1 MSPSMAWKT
10 WRLLA
15 ATIGALAFSFGGAIA
30 TPYLVVD
37 AESGQALIENEST
50 APWFPASVTKLM
62 TTYVALSA
70 VRDGKLTMDTPLTMS
85 LRASRMAPSKMGFR
99 PGTEVTLDNALK
111 MLMVKSP
118 NDVAVMVAEGISG
131 SVEAFADEM
140 NAAGLRLGLKES
152 HFVNP
157 NGLHDPNHYS
167 SARDMAIIGRALFKE
182 FPDHADLFD
191 IGAIQL
197 GNQIIPNHNGLLG
210 RYPGADGMKTGF
222 TCPAGWNVVASATR
236 NGRQAHRG
244 RDGLPLSPR
253 TQSPG
258 LGIVRPR
265 FRRVGRRRRAGKPA
279 DLERRRAARHA
290 RRNLLA
296 PQPPRGRRSHGG
308 GGADIRCRRH
318 CRRRPADAAGC
329 RWPGWT
335 GPRRRRRRRGAPAG
349 NSHRPSD
356 RAGSLRTD
364 PGLRRPETGLDR
376 PGARGAA
383 DGGHPGGSE
392 RVHQREVGPLRSRGP
407 NLSAPVALQ
416 GAVHIP
422 PPTRA
427 RAKIGHP
434 VTTTVAREHRLAA
447 IAARRSPKKRNVN

>member
-37 AESGQALIENEST
+37 AESGQALIENQST
-50 APWFPASVTKLM
+50 TPWFPASVTKLM

-140 NAAGLRLGLKES
+140 NAAAQRLGLKES

-236 NGRQAHRG
+236 NGRRLIVVVMG
-244 RDGLPLSPR
+244 SPSPR
-253 TQSPG
+253 QRNLMASELFDRG
-258 LGIVRPR
+258 
-265 FRRVGRRRRAGKPA
+265 FAEFGRRRPAGKPA
-279 DLERRRAARHA
+279 DLQHRRATRHA
-290 RRNLLA
+290 R
-296 PQPPRGRRSHGG
+296 
-308 GGADIRCRRH
+308 
-318 CRRRPADAAGC
+318 
-329 RWPGWT
+329 
-335 GPRRRRRRRGAPAG
+335 
-349 NSHRPSD
+349 
-356 RAGSLRTD
+356 
-364 PGLRRPETGLDR
+364 
-376 PGARGAA
+376 
-383 DGGHPGGSE
+383 
-392 RVHQREVGPLRSRGP
+392 
-407 NLSAPVALQ
+407 
-416 GAVHIP
+416 
-422 PPTRA
+422 
-427 RAKIGHP
+427 
-434 VTTTVAREHRLAA
+434 
-447 IAARRSPKKRNVN
+447 